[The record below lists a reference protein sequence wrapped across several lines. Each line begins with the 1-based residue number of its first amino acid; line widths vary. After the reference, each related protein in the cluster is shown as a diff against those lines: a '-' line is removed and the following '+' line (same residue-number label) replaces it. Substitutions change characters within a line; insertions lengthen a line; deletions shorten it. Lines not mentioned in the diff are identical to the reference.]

1 MRDGARHR
9 ERTAA
14 AMPRIVRRSAGP
26 FPRALRATALGGL
39 VALACAPARPAGAQ
53 EQRFR
58 HEVHASFEC
67 AECHQTG
74 GATSSANDEWC
85 ADCHHVN
92 VAPGECVRC
101 HPTGA
106 ITPAPARPL
115 VTFRFSVG
123 EPRTR
128 PVPFDHGTHG
138 RFECAECHAGG
149 PGLGVRRSCSSC
161 HAEHHE
167 PERDCTACHPQ
178 PTFDVHPSDHVH
190 LRGCDG
196 AGCHAVEGFDYEA
209 LKESR
214 SLCLSCHQ
222 TLRDHEAPEPCVRCH
237 LLGQPGGA
245 ERGARP

>member
-1 MRDGARHR
+1 MSGGWAPGAPGRGAR
-9 ERTAA
+9 
-14 AMPRIVRRSAGP
+14 PRILGR
-26 FPRALRATALGGL
+26 TALGVL
-39 VALACAPARPAGAQ
+39 VALAFAAPRPASAQ

-74 GATSSANDEWC
+74 GATSAANGEWC

-92 VAPGECVRC
+92 VSPAECVRC
-101 HPTGA
+101 HASGGIA
-106 ITPAPARPL
+106 PATARPL

-128 PVPFDHGTHG
+128 PLPFDHERHG

-149 PGLGVRRSCSSC
+149 ADLGVRRTCASC

-167 PERDCTACHPQ
+167 AERDCTACHAQ
-178 PTFDVHPSDHVH
+178 PPADVHPSDRVH
-190 LRGCDG
+190 LRGCGG

-222 TLRDHEAPEPCVRCH
+222 AMREHEAPEPCVRCH
-237 LLGQPGGA
+237 LLGEAGGA
-245 ERGARP
+245 GSGSGP